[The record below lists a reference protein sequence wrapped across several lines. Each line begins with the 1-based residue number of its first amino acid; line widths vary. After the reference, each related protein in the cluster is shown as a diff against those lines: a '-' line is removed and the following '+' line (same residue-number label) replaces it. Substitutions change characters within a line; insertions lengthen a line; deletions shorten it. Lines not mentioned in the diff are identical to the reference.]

1 MIDEAEAAQAREL
14 LAALRDHVAEISQKL
29 ETAERRDRRTSV
41 RGAIRDR
48 RHQKA
53 LRQEL
58 YEAHRLID
66 GLHRRFPETLHI
78 SHGEHRP
85 RVLSA
90 GRPR

>member
-1 MIDEAEAAQAREL
+1 MIDDAAAAQAREL
-14 LAALRDHVAEISQKL
+14 LAALHEHLAEISEKL

-41 RGAIRDR
+41 RGALRDR
-48 RHQKA
+48 RHEKA

-78 SHGEHRP
+78 SHGQHRP
-85 RVLSA
+85 RVFSA
-90 GRPR
+90 GRTR